1 MPSSSQPRLL
11 RVERRLAPLVA
22 WCWWVMAGHVQSL
35 RVIVLE
41 LAPTLHEDQLCNKEK
56 VL

>member
-11 RVERRLAPLVA
+11 RVEGRVAPLVA

-35 RVIVLE
+35 RVVVLE
-41 LAPTLHEDQLCNKEK
+41 LAPTRQEDQLYNKENI
-56 VL
+56 L

>member
-11 RVERRLAPLVA
+11 RVEGRLAPLVA
-22 WCWWVMAGHVQSL
+22 WCWWVMAGRVQSL

-41 LAPTLHEDQLCNKEK
+41 LAPTPHEDELCNKEK